1 MSDKPARHPI
11 TLKRIIRNLE
21 AMARIEVTRDVT
33 YHGDLKLDVYHPR
46 RDELP
51 PAVVITAGYADV
63 GVPMTLGCN
72 FREMEFV
79 VSLAQLLA
87 ASGMAAIAYSTSSP
101 AQDAGRVADFIAR
114 SGAGLRLDPG
124 RLGIWA
130 SSGNVPASWSS
141 RQLRPS
147 RTRRATAQGIRQIP
161 FP

>member
-21 AMARIEVTRDVT
+21 AMERIEVTRDVT

-87 ASGMAAIAYSTSSP
+87 ASRI
-101 AQDAGRVADFIAR
+101 
-114 SGAGLRLDPG
+114 
-124 RLGIWA
+124 
-130 SSGNVPASWSS
+130 SS
-141 RQLRPS
+141 RGAVPVS
-147 RTRRATAQGIRQIP
+147 GWIPAASESGRAPAMCPWRLA
-161 FP
+161 F